1 MTAQQIEAD
10 EVYVEY
16 ANIRHLSGYEMIIGP
31 ECEIDEIEYSGSLTI
46 DETST
51 VKNQIKR

>member
-31 ECEIDEIEYSGSLTI
+31 ECEIDEIEYSGSLPI

>member
-31 ECEIDEIEYSGSLTI
+31 ECEIEYSGSLTI